1 MSNMSIDID
10 KTIAT
15 AMQVVTDPVS
25 FYKDMPQSGGF
36 QAPLIFAAIMAAVTA
51 AVLFTLAIVGLGALG
66 SMGLGSVTMLIV
78 YPIAVVVACF
88 IMGGILFFIWN
99 LMGSSKDYE
108 MAVRCFAFSTAVLPV
123 VAALSILPLVGDLAS
138 PLWGCFLMY
147 TASVHAHA
155 LDDKKSQTVFG
166 VLAVIFA
173 LGVLS
178 R

>member
-15 AMQVVTDPVS
+15 AMQVITDPVS
-25 FYKDMPQSGGF
+25 FYKAMPQSGGF

-51 AVLFTLAIVGLGALG
+51 AILFALAIVGLGALG
-66 SMGLGSVTMLIV
+66 PMGLGALTMLIV

-88 IMGGILFFIWN
+88 IMGGILFVIWK
-99 LMGSSKDYE
+99 LMNSTKDYE

-123 VAALSILPLVGDLAS
+123 VAALSILPMIGDLAS

-155 LDDKKSQTVFG
+155 LPEKKESDRFWCTRGDIHFGYTV
-166 VLAVIFA
+166 
-173 LGVLS
+173 
-178 R
+178 

>member
-15 AMQVVTDPVS
+15 AMQVITDPVS
-25 FYKDMPQSGGF
+25 FYKAMPQSGGF

-51 AVLFTLAIVGLGALG
+51 AILFALAIVGLGDLG
-66 SMGLGSVTMLIV
+66 PMGLGAVTMLIV

-88 IMGGILFFIWN
+88 IMGGILFVIWK
-99 LMGSSKDYE
+99 LMNSTKDYE
-108 MAVRCFAFSTAVLPV
+108 MAVGCFAFSTAVLPV
-123 VAALSILPLVGDLAS
+123 VAALSILPMIGDLAS

-155 LDDKKSQTVFG
+155 LPEKKSQIVFG
-166 VLAVIFA
+166 VLAVIFT
-173 LGVLS
+173 LGTLS